1 MLGLPDIAIYT
12 MTMVI
17 RVESS
22 GEMNTNSLYEYV
34 GMLMIQQS
42 LNIQKITSA
51 TSFTPME
58 MLELKVINLAV
69 SDTQ

>member
-1 MLGLPDIAIYT
+1 MLALPDIAIYI

>member
-1 MLGLPDIAIYT
+1 MLGLPDIAIYI